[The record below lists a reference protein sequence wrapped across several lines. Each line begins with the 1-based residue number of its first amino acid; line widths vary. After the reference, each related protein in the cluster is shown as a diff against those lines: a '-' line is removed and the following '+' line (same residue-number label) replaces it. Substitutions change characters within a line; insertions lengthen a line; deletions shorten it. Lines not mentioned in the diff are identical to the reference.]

1 MEKTTNRP
9 TRIRIGELELWTA
22 PFGENR
28 ATITAVEAGT
38 KKTLQLLHQK
48 MPEVFELMVD
58 EDEFCDEDMDGAF
71 SVIVDPEQVALNIM
85 PGSGRFAFG
94 VSEACDGDCEHC
106 EWNCDDVDNVDEA
119 VFLDA
124 TALEKPPFDV

>member
-58 EDEFCDEDMDGAF
+58 EEEFCEEDMDGAF

-106 EWNCDDVDNVDEA
+106 EWNCDDDDPGEI
-119 VFLDA
+119 LDA